1 MTQLNPPATEE
12 TLMGRVLAL
21 QATPVGQQAIPWI
34 PKRWKTGNL
43 AVFGS
48 QVEKLEHMC
57 RREGESHFITRDDVV
72 THSQSVPELFISSMI
87 FGHGDGGLG
96 PTRVA
101 RISSPGGW
109 DEVFEKLEGQFEA
122 SVKGPSASWTSH
134 TDTSKVRYLGPSFAT
149 KFAYFS
155 ALKQGE
161 KNNFPLIADL
171 NTSWAIWWITRRI
184 ARSMQLHGGYIAY
197 ISQCRDWAEAFNR
210 KANEA
215 GPNGRAVIGADD
227 VERALFDLGKQWS
240 KTTFSDKV
248 S

>member
-101 RISSPGGW
+101 RVSSPGAW
-109 DEVFEKLEGQFEA
+109 DEAFEKLKAQFEQ

-161 KNNFPLIADL
+161 KDDFPLIADL
-171 NTSWAIWWITRRI
+171 NTSWAIWWITRSV
-184 ARSMQLHGGYIAY
+184 ARSMELHDGYLAY
-197 ISQCRDWAEAFNR
+197 VAQCRDWAEAFNR
-210 KANEA
+210 KANEV
-215 GPNGRAVIGADD
+215 GPNGGAVIGADD
-227 VERALFDLGKQWS
+227 VERALFDLGKKWP
-240 KTTFSDKV
+240 KRTFFDKV

>member
-1 MTQLNPPATEE
+1 MTQLNPPTTEE
-12 TLMGRVLAL
+12 TLLGRVLAL

-48 QVEKLEHMC
+48 QVEKLEHLC
-57 RREGESHFITRDDVV
+57 RREGERHFITRDDVV
-72 THSQSVPELFISSMI
+72 KHSQSVTELFISSMI

-101 RISSPGGW
+101 RIASPGGW
-109 DEVFEKLEGQFEA
+109 VEVFEKLEGQFEQ
-122 SVKGPSASWTSH
+122 SVKGPSESWRSH

-155 ALKQGE
+155 ALKQGR
-161 KNNFPLIADL
+161 NHDFPLIADL

-184 ARSMQLHGGYIAY
+184 ARSMELHDSYLAY
-197 ISQCRDWAEAFNR
+197 VAQCRDWAGEFNR
-210 KANEA
+210 KSNEA
-215 GPNGRAVIGADD
+215 GTNAAAPLGADD
-227 VERALFDLGKQWS
+227 VERALFDLGKQWP
-240 KTTFSDKV
+240 KTTFSNKV